1 MLNADL
7 LSGSLKMDM
16 ISDFN
21 IKLPNTDSFSSLDL
35 TRDLS
40 SDTEKVEKQEVGRG
54 MNRRVLS
61 LFINEF

>member
-7 LSGSLKMDM
+7 LSGSLKMDV

-21 IKLPNTDSFSSLDL
+21 MKLPNTNSFSSLDL

-40 SDTEKVEKQEVGRG
+40 SDTEKVESKK
-54 MNRRVLS
+54 
-61 LFINEF
+61 